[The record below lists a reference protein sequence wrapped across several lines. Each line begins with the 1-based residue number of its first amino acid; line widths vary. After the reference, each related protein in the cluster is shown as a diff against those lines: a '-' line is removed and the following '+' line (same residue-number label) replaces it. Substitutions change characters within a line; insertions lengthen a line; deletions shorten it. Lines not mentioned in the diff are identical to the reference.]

1 MRLLADKHIQYI
13 QSLDQFSISSHRHL
27 RINGV
32 YWGLTST
39 LLLDRPGGLPR
50 QEMIDWVMSCWEPDS
65 GGFRPHP
72 GHDPHIHSTLSA
84 IQILTMQDSLHVI
97 DKPKVMN
104 CLALLGGLDKL
115 DRDAVIGFI
124 SRCQNFDGGFGM
136 VEGAESH
143 AAYVWTCVGTLAILD
158 RLDIVDANT
167 LGWWLSERQVP
178 NGGLNGRPEKLE
190 DVCYSWWALASL
202 VIIGK
207 SEWIDRSKL
216 TSSYYHDPDSGG
228 IADRPDD
235 MPDVWHT
242 VFGLAGLSM
251 LGYEGLKPVDPVFC
265 MPAQFTKGLVKVT
278 S

>member
-13 QSLDQFSISSHRHL
+13 QSLDQNRDSLAYHLTEHL

-50 QEMIDWVMSCWEPDS
+50 REMIDWVMSCWEPDS

-97 DKPKVMN
+97 DKPKSHILISYESSRAAEQDLFPPFLPNSRRYHFVIR
-104 CLALLGGLDKL
+104 CRERFILRRCWGETDARFSYCAVAGLALLGGLDKL
-115 DRDAVIGFI
+115 DRDAM
-124 SRCQNFDGGFGM
+124 SNFDGGFGM

-143 AAYVWTCVGTLAILD
+143 AAM
-158 RLDIVDANT
+158 LDIVDANT

-190 DVCYSWWALASL
+190 DVS
-202 VIIGK
+202 
-207 SEWIDRSKL
+207 
-216 TSSYYHDPDSGG
+216 H
-228 IADRPDD
+228 
-235 MPDVWHT
+235 
-242 VFGLAGLSM
+242 VFT
-251 LGYEGLKPVDPVFC
+251 YVRRK
-265 MPAQFTKGLVKVT
+265 Q
-278 S
+278 